1 MVRPIALL
9 LAALLLLAGC
19 GSEDSGDEPEPVPDG
34 WAVLDEGTEI
44 YVRLGHIRWDLEREC
59 MEAKGFDVHP
69 VQDEQRLTDWRPVD
83 REPPVLA
90 PSIEEARQV
99 GLVPKSALVPAPAPT
114 DPFNRES
121 QDYRHRYIAAYS
133 GTPDMSPDVEFG
145 VPAPETCV
153 AEVHQGMFDEA
164 PASDAWQPIP
174 VPVAFDW
181 KARWAMYYA
190 IPAVVTAAA
199 AWRACLKAK
208 GHKDFET
215 IDDARRASVKIT
227 DDGRRSDFAVDVAT
241 CVDSSGWREVHTES
255 WRTAVDRLVA
265 EQLPQIRSWRADLA
279 GVLDDAEALLEDGEN
294 G

>member
-1 MVRPIALL
+1 MARRVALL
-9 LAALLLLAGC
+9 LAALLLLAAC
-19 GSEDSGDEPEPVPDG
+19 GSEDAADEPEPVPDG

-44 YVRLGHIRWDLEREC
+44 YVRLGHIRWELEREC
-59 MEAKGFDVHP
+59 MEAKGFGVHP
-69 VQDEQRLTDWRPVD
+69 VQDEQRLADWRPVD

-99 GLVPKSALVPAPAPT
+99 GLVPKSPLVPLPAPT
-114 DPFNRES
+114 DPFNGES
-121 QDYRHRYIAAYS
+121 RDYRERYIEAYS
-133 GTPDMSPDVEFG
+133 GAADRPVDGAFG
-145 VPAPETCV
+145 VPGPDTCV
-153 AEVHQGMFDEA
+153 AEVHQGMFGEA

-181 KARWAMYYA
+181 QARWAMYYA

-199 AWRACLKAK
+199 AWRACLKGK

-227 DDGRRSDFAVDVAT
+227 GDESRRDFAVDVAT
-241 CVDSSGWREVHTES
+241 CVDASGWREVHTES
-255 WRTAVDRLVA
+255 WRTAVDRLVT

-279 GVLDDAEALLEDGEN
+279 GVLDDAESLLEDG
-294 G
+294 